1 MRFKASFAAVAALM
15 VSASAAHAGAIHTDW
30 EKFKAGRALHHLS
43 VDGQKALQDVLVA
56 RDLLAQGKTDAAIPP
71 IYDAQKRFVA
81 AQKDNRRFYA
91 AEDQLQPA
99 PQHPVSATHKPITG
113 SVTWIPVGGEFILT
127 ETLAPDKKAA
137 AQKANKALKAGQN
150 VQAEQNLQVVGED
163 ADFIIA
169 LAPLEQTKDT
179 LYRAR
184 VLTEGRQAAQAKEA
198 LDQLLDGIVF
208 VSDDFVDQH
217 LNAQSSAHASGQT
230 PAHSPAKTAA
240 QGNGAV
246 APATTPATVPA
257 SASASAPVPVTAPAA
272 STAATPDASKGNSTT
287 GGTH

>member
-1 MRFKASFAAVAALM
+1 MRFKASLAAVAALM

-99 PQHPVSATHKPITG
+99 PQHPVSATHKPTTG
-113 SVTWIPVGGEFILT
+113 AVTWIPVGGEFILT

-137 AQKANKALKAGQN
+137 AQQANKALKAGQN
-150 VQAEQNLQVVGED
+150 AQAQQNLQVVGED

-169 LAPLEQTKDT
+169 LAPLEQTKST

-198 LDQLLDGIVF
+198 LDQLLDSIVF
-208 VSDDFVDQH
+208 VSDDFVDQSA
-217 LNAQSSAHASGQT
+217 NAQS
-230 PAHSPAKTAA
+230 PAQAPAQAPAKAA
-240 QGNGAV
+240 TQGSAV
-246 APATTPATVPA
+246 VTPAPAT
-257 SASASAPVPVTAPAA
+257 APAPAA
-272 STAATPDASKGNSTT
+272 APSVAAPAAATPAAPKADSAT
-287 GGTH
+287 GSAH

>member
-150 VQAEQNLQVVGED
+150 AQAQQNLQVVGED

-169 LAPLEQTKDT
+169 LAPLEQTKDI

-217 LNAQSSAHASGQT
+217 ANAQPPAQASAQT
-230 PAHSPAKTAA
+230 PAHPPAKAAA
-240 QGNGAV
+240 QGHGAV

-257 SASASAPVPVTAPAA
+257 PAPAPAPGVTAPAA

-287 GGTH
+287 GGAH

>member
-91 AEDQLQPA
+91 AENQLQPA
-99 PQHPVSATHKPITG
+99 PQHPVSATHKPTTG
-113 SVTWIPVGGEFILT
+113 PVTWIPVGGEFILT

-150 VQAEQNLQVVGED
+150 AQAQQNLQVVGED

-184 VLTEGRQAAQAKEA
+184 VLTEGRQAKQAKEA
-198 LDQLLDGIVF
+198 LDQLLDSIVF
-208 VSDDFVDQH
+208 VSDDFVDQSA
-217 LNAQSSAHASGQT
+217 NAHSSAQT
-230 PAHSPAKTAA
+230 AGKTAA
-240 QGNGAV
+240 QGNSSAV
-246 APATTPATVPA
+246 APAATPATVSAPAPAPAPA
-257 SASASAPVPVTAPAA
+257 SSVTAPAA
-272 STAATPDASKGNSTT
+272 STTATPDASKGNSAT
-287 GGTH
+287 GSTH

>member
-1 MRFKASFAAVAALM
+1 MRFKASLAAVAALM

-99 PQHPVSATHKPITG
+99 PQHPVSATHKPTTG
-113 SVTWIPVGGEFILT
+113 AVTWIPVGGEFILT

-137 AQKANKALKAGQN
+137 AQQANKALKAGQN
-150 VQAEQNLQVVGED
+150 AQAQQNLQVVGED

-169 LAPLEQTKDT
+169 LAPLEQTKST

-198 LDQLLDGIVF
+198 LDQLLDSIVF
-208 VSDDFVDQH
+208 VSDDFVDQ
-217 LNAQSSAHASGQT
+217 SANSQ
-230 PAHSPAKTAA
+230 SPAQAPAQAPAKAAA
-240 QGNGAV
+240 QGSAAV
-246 APATTPATVPA
+246 TPAPATAPAPA
-257 SASASAPVPVTAPAA
+257 AAPSVTAPAA
-272 STAATPDASKGNSTT
+272 ATPDAPKADSAAGSA
-287 GGTH
+287 H

>member
-1 MRFKASFAAVAALM
+1 MSFKASLAAVAALM

-99 PQHPVSATHKPITG
+99 PQHPVSATHKPTTG
-113 SVTWIPVGGEFILT
+113 AVTWIPVGGEFILT

-137 AQKANKALKAGQN
+137 AQQANKALKAGQN
-150 VQAEQNLQVVGED
+150 AQAQQSLQVVGED

-169 LAPLEQTKDT
+169 LAPLEQTKST

-198 LDQLLDGIVF
+198 LDQLLDSIVF
-208 VSDDFVDQH
+208 VSDDFVDQSA
-217 LNAQSSAHASGQT
+217 NAQS
-230 PAHSPAKTAA
+230 PAQAPAQAPAKAA
-240 QGNGAV
+240 TQGSAAV
-246 APATTPATVPA
+246 TPAPAT
-257 SASASAPVPVTAPAA
+257 APAPAA
-272 STAATPDASKGNSTT
+272 APSVAAPAAATPDAPKADSAT
-287 GGTH
+287 GSAH

>member
-1 MRFKASFAAVAALM
+1 MRFKASLAAVAALM

-99 PQHPVSATHKPITG
+99 PQHPVSATHKPTTG
-113 SVTWIPVGGEFILT
+113 AVTWIPVGGEFILT

-137 AQKANKALKAGQN
+137 AQQANKALKAGQN
-150 VQAEQNLQVVGED
+150 AQAQQNLQVVGED

-169 LAPLEQTKDT
+169 LAPLEQTKST

-198 LDQLLDGIVF
+198 LDQLLDSIVF
-208 VSDDFVDQH
+208 VSDDFVDQSA
-217 LNAQSSAHASGQT
+217 NAQS
-230 PAHSPAKTAA
+230 PAQAPAQAPAKAA
-240 QGNGAV
+240 TQGSAAV
-246 APATTPATVPA
+246 TPAPATAPAPAAAPSVAAPAAATPATPKA
-257 SASASAPVPVTAPAA
+257 DSAAGSA
-272 STAATPDASKGNSTT
+272 
-287 GGTH
+287 H

>member
-1 MRFKASFAAVAALM
+1 MRFKASLAAVAALM

-99 PQHPVSATHKPITG
+99 PQHPVSATHKPTTG
-113 SVTWIPVGGEFILT
+113 AVTWIPVGGEFILT

-137 AQKANKALKAGQN
+137 AQQANKALKAGQN
-150 VQAEQNLQVVGED
+150 AQAQQNLQVVGED

-169 LAPLEQTKDT
+169 LAPLEQTKST

-198 LDQLLDGIVF
+198 LDQLLDSIVF
-208 VSDDFVDQH
+208 VSDDFVDQSA
-217 LNAQSSAHASGQT
+217 NAQS
-230 PAHSPAKTAA
+230 PAQAPTQAPAKAA
-240 QGNGAV
+240 TQGSAAV
-246 APATTPATVPA
+246 TPAPAT
-257 SASASAPVPVTAPAA
+257 APAPAA
-272 STAATPDASKGNSTT
+272 APSVAAPAAATPDAPKADSAT
-287 GGTH
+287 GSAH

>member
-1 MRFKASFAAVAALM
+1 MRFKASLAAVAALM

-99 PQHPVSATHKPITG
+99 PQHPVSATHKPTTG
-113 SVTWIPVGGEFILT
+113 AVTWIPVGGEFILT

-137 AQKANKALKAGQN
+137 AQQANKALKAGQN
-150 VQAEQNLQVVGED
+150 AQAQQNLQVVGED

-169 LAPLEQTKDT
+169 LAPLEQTKST

-198 LDQLLDGIVF
+198 LDQLLDSIVF
-208 VSDDFVDQH
+208 VSDDFVDQSA
-217 LNAQSSAHASGQT
+217 NAQS
-230 PAHSPAKTAA
+230 PAQAPTQAPAKAA
-240 QGNGAV
+240 TQGSAAETP
-246 APATTPATVPA
+246 APAT
-257 SASASAPVPVTAPAA
+257 APAPAA
-272 STAATPDASKGNSTT
+272 APSVAAPAAATPDAPKADSAT
-287 GGTH
+287 GSAH

>member
-1 MRFKASFAAVAALM
+1 MFQCSTFSVRIDFMRFKASLAAVAALM

-99 PQHPVSATHKPITG
+99 PQHPVSATHKPTTG
-113 SVTWIPVGGEFILT
+113 AVTWIPVGGEFILT

-137 AQKANKALKAGQN
+137 AQQANQALKAGQN
-150 VQAEQNLQVVGED
+150 AQAQQNLQVVGED

-169 LAPLEQTKDT
+169 LAPLEQTKST

-198 LDQLLDGIVF
+198 LDQLLDSIVF
-208 VSDDFVDQH
+208 VSDDFVDQSAT
-217 LNAQSSAHASGQT
+217 AQA
-230 PAHSPAKTAA
+230 PAKAA
-240 QGNGAV
+240 TQGSGAV
-246 APATTPATVPA
+246 APASTATPAASAPASTTPA
-257 SASASAPVPVTAPAA
+257 APA
-272 STAATPDASKGNSTT
+272 AATPDAPKVDSAT
-287 GGTH
+287 GAAH

>member
-1 MRFKASFAAVAALM
+1 MRFKASLAAVAALM

-99 PQHPVSATHKPITG
+99 PQHPVSATHKPTTG
-113 SVTWIPVGGEFILT
+113 AVTWIPVGGEFILT

-137 AQKANKALKAGQN
+137 AQQANKALKAGQN
-150 VQAEQNLQVVGED
+150 AQAQQNLQVVGED

-169 LAPLEQTKDT
+169 LAPLEQTKST

-198 LDQLLDGIVF
+198 LDQLLDSIVF
-208 VSDDFVDQH
+208 VSDDFVDQSA
-217 LNAQSSAHASGQT
+217 NAQS
-230 PAHSPAKTAA
+230 PAQAPAQAPAKAA
-240 QGNGAV
+240 TQGSAAV
-246 APATTPATVPA
+246 TPAPAT
-257 SASASAPVPVTAPAA
+257 APAPAA
-272 STAATPDASKGNSTT
+272 APSVAAPAAATPDAPKADSAT
-287 GGTH
+287 GSAH

>member
-1 MRFKASFAAVAALM
+1 MRFKASLAAVAALM

-99 PQHPVSATHKPITG
+99 PQHPVSATHKPTTG
-113 SVTWIPVGGEFILT
+113 AVTWIPVGGEFILT

-137 AQKANKALKAGQN
+137 AQQANKALKAGQN
-150 VQAEQNLQVVGED
+150 AQAQQNLQVVGED

-169 LAPLEQTKDT
+169 LAPLEQTKST

-198 LDQLLDGIVF
+198 LDQLLDSIVF
-208 VSDDFVDQH
+208 VSDDFVDQSA
-217 LNAQSSAHASGQT
+217 NAQSLAQA
-230 PAHSPAKTAA
+230 PAQAPAKAA
-240 QGNGAV
+240 TQGSAAV
-246 APATTPATVPA
+246 TPAPAT
-257 SASASAPVPVTAPAA
+257 APAPAA
-272 STAATPDASKGNSTT
+272 APSVAAPAAATPDAPKADSAAGSA
-287 GGTH
+287 H

>member
-1 MRFKASFAAVAALM
+1 MRFKASLAAVAALM

-99 PQHPVSATHKPITG
+99 PQHPVSATHKPTTG
-113 SVTWIPVGGEFILT
+113 AVTWIPVGGEFILT

-137 AQKANKALKAGQN
+137 AQQANKALKAGQN
-150 VQAEQNLQVVGED
+150 AQAQQNLQVVGED

-169 LAPLEQTKDT
+169 LAPLEQTKST

-198 LDQLLDGIVF
+198 LDQLLDSIVF
-208 VSDDFVDQH
+208 VSDDFVDQSA
-217 LNAQSSAHASGQT
+217 NAQS
-230 PAHSPAKTAA
+230 PAQAPAQAPAKAAA
-240 QGNGAV
+240 QGSAAVTPAPATAPAPAV
-246 APATTPATVPA
+246 APSVAPPA
-257 SASASAPVPVTAPAA
+257 
-272 STAATPDASKGNSTT
+272 AATPDAPKTDSAT
-287 GGTH
+287 GSAH

>member
-1 MRFKASFAAVAALM
+1 MRFKASLAAVAALM
-15 VSASAAHAGAIHTDW
+15 VSASAAQADGLHTDW

-43 VDGQKALQDVLVA
+43 VDGQKAMQDVLIA

-91 AEDQLQPA
+91 AENQLQPA
-99 PQHPVSATHKPITG
+99 PQHPVSATHKPTTG
-113 SVTWIPVGGEFILT
+113 AVTWIPVGGEFILT

-137 AQKANKALKAGQN
+137 AQQANQALKAGQN
-150 VQAEQNLQVVGED
+150 TQAQQNLQVVGED

-169 LAPLEQTKDT
+169 LAPLEQTKST

-208 VSDDFVDQH
+208 VSDDFVDQ
-217 LNAQSSAHASGQT
+217 N
-230 PAHSPAKTAA
+230 TAA
-240 QGNGAV
+240 QTSGKGKAAAPVNV
-246 APATTPATVPA
+246 APASTAKTPATAAPSSAASTPA
-257 SASASAPVPVTAPAA
+257 APASAPVATPATAPE
-272 STAATPDASKGNSTT
+272 K
-287 GGTH
+287 

>member
-1 MRFKASFAAVAALM
+1 MRFKASLAAVAALM

-99 PQHPVSATHKPITG
+99 PQHPVSATHKPTTG
-113 SVTWIPVGGEFILT
+113 AVTWIPVGGEFILT

-137 AQKANKALKAGQN
+137 AQQANKALKAGQN
-150 VQAEQNLQVVGED
+150 AQAQQNLQVVGED

-169 LAPLEQTKDT
+169 LAPLEQTKST

-198 LDQLLDGIVF
+198 LDQLLDSIVF
-208 VSDDFVDQH
+208 VSDDFVDQSA
-217 LNAQSSAHASGQT
+217 NAQS
-230 PAHSPAKTAA
+230 PAQAP
-240 QGNGAV
+240 
-246 APATTPATVPA
+246 APATAKAATQGSAAVTLAPVTTPAPA
-257 SASASAPVPVTAPAA
+257 AAPSVTAPAA
-272 STAATPDASKGNSTT
+272 ATPDAPKADSAT
-287 GGTH
+287 GSAH

>member
-1 MRFKASFAAVAALM
+1 MRFKASLAAVAALM

-99 PQHPVSATHKPITG
+99 PQHPVSATHKPTTG
-113 SVTWIPVGGEFILT
+113 AVTWIPVGGEFILT

-137 AQKANKALKAGQN
+137 AQQANKALKAGQN
-150 VQAEQNLQVVGED
+150 AQAQQNLQVVGED

-169 LAPLEQTKDT
+169 LAPLEQTKST

-198 LDQLLDGIVF
+198 LDQLLDSIVF
-208 VSDDFVDQH
+208 VSDDFVDQSA
-217 LNAQSSAHASGQT
+217 NAQS
-230 PAHSPAKTAA
+230 PAQAPAQAPAKAAA
-240 QGNGAV
+240 QGSAAV
-246 APATTPATVPA
+246 TPAPAT
-257 SASASAPVPVTAPAA
+257 APAPAA
-272 STAATPDASKGNSTT
+272 APSVAAPAAATPAAPKADSAT
-287 GGTH
+287 GSAH

>member
-1 MRFKASFAAVAALM
+1 MRFKASLAAVAALM

-99 PQHPVSATHKPITG
+99 PQHPVSATHKPTTG
-113 SVTWIPVGGEFILT
+113 AVTWIPVGGEFILT

-137 AQKANKALKAGQN
+137 AQQANKALKAGQN
-150 VQAEQNLQVVGED
+150 AQAQQNLQVVGED

-169 LAPLEQTKDT
+169 LAPLEQTKST

-198 LDQLLDGIVF
+198 LDQLLDSIVF
-208 VSDDFVDQH
+208 VSDDFVDQSA
-217 LNAQSSAHASGQT
+217 NAQSPAQAPAQAPAKAATQGSAAVT
-230 PAHSPAKTAA
+230 PAPATASA
-240 QGNGAV
+240 PAV
-246 APATTPATVPA
+246 APSVAPPA
-257 SASASAPVPVTAPAA
+257 
-272 STAATPDASKGNSTT
+272 AATPDAPKTDSAT
-287 GGTH
+287 GSAH

>member
-1 MRFKASFAAVAALM
+1 MRFKASLAAVAALM

-99 PQHPVSATHKPITG
+99 PQHPVSATHKPTTG
-113 SVTWIPVGGEFILT
+113 AVTWIPVGGEFILT

-137 AQKANKALKAGQN
+137 AQQANKALKAGQN
-150 VQAEQNLQVVGED
+150 AQAQQNLQVVGED

-169 LAPLEQTKDT
+169 LAPLEQTKST

-198 LDQLLDGIVF
+198 LDQLLDSIVF
-208 VSDDFVDQH
+208 VSDDFVDQSA
-217 LNAQSSAHASGQT
+217 NAQS
-230 PAHSPAKTAA
+230 PAQAPAQAPAKAA
-240 QGNGAV
+240 TQGSAAV
-246 APATTPATVPA
+246 TPAPAT
-257 SASASAPVPVTAPAA
+257 ASAPAAAPSVAAPAA
-272 STAATPDASKGNSTT
+272 ATPAAPKADSAT
-287 GGTH
+287 GSAH

>member
-1 MRFKASFAAVAALM
+1 MRFKASLAAVAALM

-99 PQHPVSATHKPITG
+99 PQHPVSATHKPTTG
-113 SVTWIPVGGEFILT
+113 AVTWIPVGGEFILT

-137 AQKANKALKAGQN
+137 AQQANKALKAGQN
-150 VQAEQNLQVVGED
+150 AQAQQNLQVVGED

-169 LAPLEQTKDT
+169 LAPLEQTKST

-198 LDQLLDGIVF
+198 LDQLLDSIVF
-208 VSDDFVDQH
+208 VSDDFVDQSA
-217 LNAQSSAHASGQT
+217 NAQS
-230 PAHSPAKTAA
+230 PAQAPAQVPAKAA
-240 QGNGAV
+240 TQGSAAV
-246 APATTPATVPA
+246 TPAPAT
-257 SASASAPVPVTAPAA
+257 APAPAA
-272 STAATPDASKGNSTT
+272 APSVAAPAAATPDAPKADSAT
-287 GGTH
+287 GSAH

>member
-1 MRFKASFAAVAALM
+1 MRFKASLAAVAALM

-99 PQHPVSATHKPITG
+99 PQHPVSATHKPTTG
-113 SVTWIPVGGEFILT
+113 AVTWIPVGGEFILT

-137 AQKANKALKAGQN
+137 AQQANKALKAGQN
-150 VQAEQNLQVVGED
+150 AQAQQNLQVVGED

-169 LAPLEQTKDT
+169 LAPLEQTKST

-198 LDQLLDGIVF
+198 LDQLLDSIVF
-208 VSDDFVDQH
+208 VSDDFVDQSA
-217 LNAQSSAHASGQT
+217 NAQSPAQAPAQAPAKAATQGSAAVT
-230 PAHSPAKTAA
+230 PA
-240 QGNGAV
+240 
-246 APATTPATVPA
+246 PATVPA
-257 SASASAPVPVTAPAA
+257 PAAAPSIAAPA
-272 STAATPDASKGNSTT
+272 AATPDAPKADSAT
-287 GGTH
+287 GSSH

>member
-1 MRFKASFAAVAALM
+1 MRFKASLAVVAALM

-99 PQHPVSATHKPITG
+99 PQHPVSATHKPTTG
-113 SVTWIPVGGEFILT
+113 AVTWIPVGGEFILT

-137 AQKANKALKAGQN
+137 AQQANKALKAGQN
-150 VQAEQNLQVVGED
+150 AQAQQNLQVVGED

-169 LAPLEQTKDT
+169 LAPLEQTKST

-198 LDQLLDGIVF
+198 LDQLLDSIVF
-208 VSDDFVDQH
+208 VSDDFVDQSA
-217 LNAQSSAHASGQT
+217 NAQS
-230 PAHSPAKTAA
+230 PAQAPAQAPAKAATQGSTA
-240 QGNGAV
+240 V
-246 APATTPATVPA
+246 TPAPAT
-257 SASASAPVPVTAPAA
+257 APAPAA
-272 STAATPDASKGNSTT
+272 APSVAAPAAATPDAPKADSAT
-287 GGTH
+287 GSAH

>member
-1 MRFKASFAAVAALM
+1 MRFKASLAAVAALM

-99 PQHPVSATHKPITG
+99 PQHPVSATHKPTTG
-113 SVTWIPVGGEFILT
+113 AVTWIPVGGEFILT

-137 AQKANKALKAGQN
+137 AQQANKALKAGQN
-150 VQAEQNLQVVGED
+150 AQAQQNLQVVGED

-169 LAPLEQTKDT
+169 LAPLEQTKST

-198 LDQLLDGIVF
+198 LDQLLDSIVF
-208 VSDDFVDQH
+208 VSDDFVDQSA
-217 LNAQSSAHASGQT
+217 NAQS
-230 PAHSPAKTAA
+230 PAQAPAQAPAKAA
-240 QGNGAV
+240 TQGSAAV
-246 APATTPATVPA
+246 TPAPAT
-257 SASASAPVPVTAPAA
+257 APAPAA
-272 STAATPDASKGNSTT
+272 APSVAAPAAATPDAPKADSAAGSA
-287 GGTH
+287 H

>member
-150 VQAEQNLQVVGED
+150 AQAQQNLQVVGED

-169 LAPLEQTKDT
+169 LAPLEQTKDI

-217 LNAQSSAHASGQT
+217 ANAQPPAQASAQT
-230 PAHSPAKTAA
+230 PAHPPAKAAA
-240 QGNGAV
+240 QGHGAV

-257 SASASAPVPVTAPAA
+257 PAPAPAPGVTAPAA

-287 GGTH
+287 GAAH

>member
-1 MRFKASFAAVAALM
+1 MRFKVSMAALAALM
-15 VSASAAHAGAIHTDW
+15 VSTTAAHAGVIHTDW

-43 VDGQKALQDVLVA
+43 VDGQKAMQDVLVA

-91 AEDQLQPA
+91 AEDQLQLSPK
-99 PQHPVSATHKPITG
+99 HPVSATHKPATG
-113 SVTWIPVGGEFILT
+113 AITWIPVGGEFILT

-137 AQKANKALKAGQN
+137 AQQANKALKAGQN
-150 VQAEQNLQVVGED
+150 TQAQQDLQVVGED

-169 LAPLEQTKDT
+169 LAPLEQTKST

-198 LDQLLDGIVF
+198 LDQLLDSIVF
-208 VSDDFVDQH
+208 VSDDFVDQST
-217 LNAQSSAHASGQT
+217 NASAAGKGKAVAQGAATATTATPTSAPAAPVSSA
-230 PAHSPAKTAA
+230 TA
-240 QGNGAV
+240 
-246 APATTPATVPA
+246 
-257 SASASAPVPVTAPAA
+257 PVTAAPAA
-272 STAATPDASKGNSTT
+272 AGSDSAKAGAQ
-287 GGTH
+287 

>member
-1 MRFKASFAAVAALM
+1 MRFKASLAAVAALM

-99 PQHPVSATHKPITG
+99 PQHPVSATHKPTTG
-113 SVTWIPVGGEFILT
+113 AVTWIPVGGEFILT

-137 AQKANKALKAGQN
+137 AQQANKALKAGQN
-150 VQAEQNLQVVGED
+150 AQAQQNLQVVGED

-169 LAPLEQTKDT
+169 LAPLEQTKST

-198 LDQLLDGIVF
+198 LDQLLDSIVF
-208 VSDDFVDQH
+208 VSDDFVDQSA
-217 LNAQSSAHASGQT
+217 NAQS
-230 PAHSPAKTAA
+230 PAQAPAQAPAKAA
-240 QGNGAV
+240 TQGSAAETP
-246 APATTPATVPA
+246 APAT
-257 SASASAPVPVTAPAA
+257 APAPAA
-272 STAATPDASKGNSTT
+272 APSVAAPAAATPDAPKADSAT
-287 GGTH
+287 GSAH